1 MTSLLKMT
9 GSFSIQSQRVS
20 LPCTAHSHEFLE
32 VAYVEKGWATHT
44 LNGVSRRLNA
54 GAVVLVDFGEVHS
67 YDSGSSD
74 LTVVNCLF
82 QPGLLD
88 TSLIHCRSFPVLLNS
103 CMPGMGEGC
112 AAFGGKGKIFHD
124 RKGEI
129 LAVLRRLQREF
140 SNQDAGYDAM
150 IRLLLWQ
157 LVIHSVRLIG
167 IQVPRRPEM
176 EVSWVLEEI
185 RKNPAAPHSLT
196 EYARRFSMRPEGLS
210 RMFLAQ
216 TGEKYGE
223 HLYRKRME
231 LACRLLLETRAP
243 VSEIGEQCGYQDA
256 KSFREAFRRM
266 TGQSPREYRKNASAP
281 LLHRIHTL

>member
-1 MTSLLKMT
+1 
-9 GSFSIQSQRVS
+9 
-20 LPCTAHSHEFLE
+20 
-32 VAYVEKGWATHT
+32 
-44 LNGVSRRLNA
+44 
-54 GAVVLVDFGEVHS
+54 
-67 YDSGSSD
+67 
-74 LTVVNCLF
+74 
-82 QPGLLD
+82 
-88 TSLIHCRSFPVLLNS
+88 
-103 CMPGMGEGC
+103 
-112 AAFGGKGKIFHD
+112 
-124 RKGEI
+124 
-129 LAVLRRLQREF
+129 
-140 SNQDAGYDAM
+140 M

-185 RKNPAAPHSLT
+185 RKNPAAPHFLT

-223 HLYRKRME
+223 HLCRKRME

-266 TGQSPREYRKNASAP
+266 TDQSPREYRKNASAP